1 MYWIGTDYLVEAMVS
16 KQLVTRSNRRFKTLP
31 LFFYNEPRL
40 VAVVG
45 VVESPSTSGEDWQ
58 SRMNMLCLKRFVLRA
73 IAAERGGEPEV
84 FRSRLK

>member
-16 KQLVTRSNRRFKTLP
+16 KQLVTRSNRRFKKLTL
-31 LFFYNEPRL
+31 LFYNEPRL

-58 SRMNMLCLKRFVLRA
+58 SRMNMLCLKRFVLGD

-84 FRSRLK
+84 F